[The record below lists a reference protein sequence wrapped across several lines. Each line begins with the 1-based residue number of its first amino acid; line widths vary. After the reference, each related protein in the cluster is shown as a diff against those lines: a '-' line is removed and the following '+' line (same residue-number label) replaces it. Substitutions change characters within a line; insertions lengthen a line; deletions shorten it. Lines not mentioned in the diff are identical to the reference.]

1 MWTFLGFR
9 AFGIG
14 GGNDGEGRE
23 QKVAEMLPNFFPA
36 QPCPQPQQTNNVDPN
51 AFWPIQQ
58 QNNGMAF
65 FGQPPP
71 QSTEFLVPLP
81 NNPNKQSI
89 QVITIALQYGPL
101 KELVIVERT
110 TDQNAFELFRSESAF
125 QNDLKLILQS
135 KSHSNGGKAVAN

>member
-9 AFGIG
+9 AFGVG
-14 GGNDGEGRE
+14 GGDSEGRE
-23 QKVAEMLPNFFPA
+23 HVEMLPNFFPA
-36 QPCPQPQQTNNVDPN
+36 QPCPQPQTNNVDPT

-58 QNNGMAF
+58 NNAAAF

-71 QSTEFLVPLP
+71 QPTEFLVPLP
-81 NNPNKQSI
+81 NNPKQSASI

-110 TDQNAFELFRSESAF
+110 TDQNAFELFRSELIF
-125 QNDLKLILQS
+125 QK
-135 KSHSNGGKAVAN
+135 